1 MLGLVSLLTDASSE
15 MIYPLLP
22 AFLTGTLGG
31 GPAFLGVVEGF
42 AEAVAGILKIASG
55 SFSDRLTRRKPLVV
69 AGYGLSSAVRPLVA
83 LATAPLHVLAV
94 RLLDRTGKGVRE
106 GPRDALLAVVAPPDQ
121 RGRAYGFHRALDHT
135 GAVVG
140 PLLATGALLVLH
152 DLRAVFAL
160 AAIPAVMAM
169 AVLVFGVRESTG
181 GPPAILGGPMG
192 STLPRARSF
201 RFYLAVLG
209 LFALGNSTDAFLLLR
224 AQEAGVTLALI
235 PLLWAFH
242 HLVKAA
248 FSTPG
253 GVLADRVGRRKAILS
268 GWGVYALAYA
278 GFAQVTSAPSVWLL
292 FGFYGL
298 FPALTEGPQR
308 ALVADLAAPPE
319 RGRAFGLYHAVTGVM
334 ALPASLLTGAVWQSF
349 GSEIALTVGA
359 ALAGLAAVGLWTLVR
374 EEAPTH
380 SD

>member
-1 MLGLVSLLTDASSE
+1 

-22 AFLTGTLGG
+22 AFLTGTLGS

-42 AEAVAGILKIASG
+42 AEAVAGVLKIASG
-55 SFSDRLTRRKPLVV
+55 SLSDRLTRRKPLVV

-83 LATAPLHVLAV
+83 LASAPVHVLAV

-106 GPRDALLAVVAPPDQ
+106 GPRDALLAAVAPPDQ
-121 RGRAYGFHRALDHT
+121 RGRAYGFHRALDHS

-140 PLLATGALLVLH
+140 PLLATGALLVLD

-160 AAIPAVMAM
+160 AAIPAVLAM

-181 GPPAILGGPMG
+181 GPPAISGKPPG
-192 STLPRARSF
+192 SALPRARSF
-201 RFYLAVLG
+201 RLYLAVLA

-224 AQEAGVTLALI
+224 AQEAGVALALI

-268 GWGVYALAYA
+268 GWGVFALAYA
-278 GFAQVTSAPSVWLL
+278 GFAVVTSAPSVWLL

-298 FPALTEGPQR
+298 FPALSEGPQR
-308 ALVADLAAPPE
+308 ALVADLAAPDE
-319 RGRAFGLYHAVTGVM
+319 RGRAFGLYHAVTGVT
-334 ALPASLLTGAVWQSF
+334 ALPASLLTGALWQRF
-349 GSEIALTVGA
+349 GSGTALAAGA
-359 ALAGLAAVGLWTLVR
+359 VLAGLAAVGLWTLVR
-374 EEAPTH
+374 EQPPTH
-380 SD
+380 TG